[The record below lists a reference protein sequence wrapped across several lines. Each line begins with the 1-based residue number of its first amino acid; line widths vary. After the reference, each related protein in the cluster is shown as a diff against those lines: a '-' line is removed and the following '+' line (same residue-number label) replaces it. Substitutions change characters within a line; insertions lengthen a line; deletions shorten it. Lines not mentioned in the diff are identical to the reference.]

1 METPD
6 GEWSIQPHT
15 SDPVESVQDAPD
27 PVESVRDAPDPDAP
41 KLTRRGQPM
50 RIAATKV
57 SARIASIMSWENAT
71 ENSRMVRETAEII
84 DMEIALD
91 HKRKKR
97 RTMAFATMA
106 YAPEAPDS
114 ENDDGADDDADE
126 SGDESPSIPDS
137 DSADDEFTEPEPAVV
152 VKQRQRRREHPHLR
166 ERRSPVPRSALPSG
180 GEREQRVA
188 EGSVGGAAWQLL
200 RWEARHGSCW
210 LPSPLCE
217 NRGTA
222 AAAPP
227 QRHRNHRNR
236 GRRES

>member
-1 METPD
+1 
-6 GEWSIQPHT
+6 
-15 SDPVESVQDAPD
+15 
-27 PVESVRDAPDPDAP
+27 
-41 KLTRRGQPM
+41 
-50 RIAATKV
+50 
-57 SARIASIMSWENAT
+57 MSWENAT

-188 EGSVGGAAWQLL
+188 EGSVGGAAWHLL

-210 LPSPLCE
+210 LTSPLCE
-217 NRGTA
+217 NRGTT

-227 QRHRNHRNR
+227 HATATTATAV
-236 GRRES
+236 GESAELAANVGGVPPAVPQDTENS